1 VDHHWDRTLN
11 KLEFM
16 QWKDVD
22 DSLFSSEI
30 T

>member
-1 VDHHWDRTLN
+1 VVHHWDTLN